1 MEFVRIYRLQKVIRN
16 LQRDGFFGIF
26 KIRKSAGDHKFRKGK
41 LIPDPGEQGDPVHDG
56 HPDIRKYHIRA
67 RLFHQRESLCTCL
80 GCADHLKIR
89 ICFFNLMYQIIQK
102 KFFIFCHNNS
112 IVHSIIPPH
121 LSENTVQ

>member
-16 LQRDGFFGIF
+16 LQRDGFFCIF

-41 LIPDPGEQGDPVHDG
+41 LITDPGEQGDSVHDG
-56 HPDIRKYHIRA
+56 HLDIRKYYIRA
-67 RLFHQRESLCTCL
+67 HLFHQREGLCTCL
-80 GCADHLKIR
+80 CCADHLKIR